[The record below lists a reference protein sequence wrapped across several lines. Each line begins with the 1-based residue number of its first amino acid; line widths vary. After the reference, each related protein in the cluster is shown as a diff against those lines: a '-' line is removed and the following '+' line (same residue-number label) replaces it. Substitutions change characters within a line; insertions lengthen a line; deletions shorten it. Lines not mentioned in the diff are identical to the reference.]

1 LEKVVL
7 LNQLE
12 MRVLS
17 RLCKVWEANQSN
29 HLRKVWEVN
38 RSSRLYKAL
47 EAAQSNS

>member
-1 LEKVVL
+1 VL

-29 HLRKVWEVN
+29 HFRKAQEVN
-38 RSSRLYKAL
+38 RSSRLYKVL
-47 EAAQSNS
+47 EVAQSNS

>member
-1 LEKVVL
+1 VL

-17 RLCKVWEANQSN
+17 RLCKAWKANQSN
-29 HLRKVWEVN
+29 HLRKAWEVN

-47 EAAQSNS
+47 EVVQSNS